1 VLLSVASPFNS
12 GLPRFSGGSASITSL
27 SGPAQASHALRPAAL
42 LNRPR
47 RPLSR
52 GFSPVGYPTKP
63 LVSYQDLPTTSW
75 VDPSSTGE
83 SRRWGARRVEERRG
97 VAGAVRF
104 PSPLIERSMRI
115 SRTTLSDWFHR
126 GHTTAGHMSVYH
138 ASIRLGVATQL
149 ARKVPGFIQWFAG
162 SRQSAGRHPL
172 RQAHQKPGSFPPP
185 ALPDL
190 NGHMTL
196 SDSRQHRRPAAT
208 PRPLPSCQA
217 GLPQLPGSPFQ
228 HAVPN
233 TPMDQN
239 GCVYRLLPHPTRA
252 FPVSQAGRRP
262 SLHFRGLLR
271 LHSRYGLL
279 DCSTAHGGLCHEAS
293 VQPVTR
299 LNRSSATRS
308 YRQLPGWIL
317 PPLVN
322 RAVGAH

>member
-1 VLLSVASPFNS
+1 MHLHSC
-12 GLPRFSGGSASITSL
+12 
-27 SGPAQASHALRPAAL
+27 
-42 LNRPR
+42 
-47 RPLSR
+47 
-52 GFSPVGYPTKP
+52 
-63 LVSYQDLPTTSW
+63 
-75 VDPSSTGE
+75 
-83 SRRWGARRVEERRG
+83 RVEERRG

-138 ASIRLGVATQL
+138 ASVRLGVATQL

-162 SRQSAGRHPL
+162 LRQSAGRHPL